1 MSLLGIDVGTT
12 GCKAVV
18 FSEAGLPLSS
28 AYDEYDFSRGRPGW
42 AELDAVEVWG
52 KIKTTI
58 AKAVRGA
65 HEGLRTTHQGVR
77 GADPVT
83 ALAVSS
89 MGEAMVPVSRD
100 RKILG
105 PSLLNFDVRGAE
117 YLAPLGAA
125 IDNEKLYRI
134 NGNTLGA
141 NYGLT
146 KLMSTRDATPKLYAE
161 AWKFLLWSGFVSYML
176 GAEARVDYSLANRT
190 LLFDLETEAW
200 SPELARIAGL
210 DLSKM
215 PDLVPAGTV
224 IGEVSAGVASELGLR
239 PGTPIVLGTHDQCAN
254 AVGCGVVGAG
264 HGMCG
269 MGTYLCIVPVFA
281 ERREPREM
289 MAWGLNTEHHAAPG
303 RYVTFIYNQ
312 GGQLLKW
319 YRDTCARGDKDEATR
334 TGEDVYELLIRETPK
349 TPSSVL
355 VLPSFTMTG
364 PPEFIPD
371 PLGAIVGLHLETTR
385 GDILKGIMEGVV
397 FYQKEMVDGLAST
410 GIEMTDLRAVG
421 GGSKSDIWLQVC
433 ADILGKPVI
442 RAKVGEAG
450 CLGAAILAGVGTGR
464 FASLEEGVGAMV
476 GLGGRFEP
484 EPASVRR
491 YAERF
496 QQYSSLWKLLRPR
509 FREYGKLPG

>member
-18 FSEAGLPLSS
+18 FSEAGQPLAS
-28 AYDEYDFSRGRPGW
+28 AYEEYDFNRPEPGW
-42 AELDAVEVWG
+42 AELDASDVWAR
-52 KIKTTI
+52 IKRTI
-58 AKAVRGA
+58 AAAVRGA
-65 HEGLRTTHQGVR
+65 GR
-77 GADPVT
+77 DPVS

-89 MGEAMVPVSRD
+89 MGEAMVPVTRD
-100 RKILG
+100 RQILG
-105 PSLLNFDVRGAE
+105 PSLLNFDVRGNG
-117 YLAPLGAA
+117 YLKGLAAA
-125 IDNEKLYRI
+125 IDNETLYRI

-146 KLMSTRDATPKLYAE
+146 KLMSTRDNAPELYAH

-176 GAEARVDYSLANRT
+176 GAEARVDFSLANRT
-190 LLFDLETEAW
+190 LLFDLQSASW

-224 IGEVSAGVASELGLR
+224 IGEVTTSIAAELGLR
-239 PGTPIVLGTHDQCAN
+239 PGTPIVSGTHDQCAN

-281 ERREPREM
+281 ERREPQEM
-289 MAWGLNTEHHAAPG
+289 MPLGLNTEHHAAPG

-319 YRDTCARGDKDEATR
+319 YRDTFARVEKERAVSS
-334 TGEDVYELLIRETPK
+334 GEDIYEILIREAPTA
-349 TPSSVL
+349 PSSVL

-371 PLGAIVGLHLETTR
+371 PVGAMVGLRVETTR

-410 GIEMTDLRAVG
+410 GIEMSELRAGG
-421 GGSKSDIWLQVC
+421 GGSKSDAWLQIC
-433 ADILGKPVI
+433 ADVLEKPVI

-450 CLGAAILAGVGTGR
+450 CLGAAVIAGTGTGK
-464 FASLEEGVGAMV
+464 FPSLEQGVEAMV
-476 GLGGRFEP
+476 GLGTRFEP
-484 EPASVRR
+484 DPVATRR
-491 YAERF
+491 YAERYA
-496 QQYSSLWKLLRPR
+496 QYSSLWKLLRPR
-509 FREYGKLPG
+509 FGEYGKKPV

>member
-18 FSEAGLPLSS
+18 FSENGRPLAS
-28 AYDEYDFSRGRPGW
+28 AYEEYDFNHATPGH
-42 AELDAVEVWG
+42 AELDVPDVWAR
-52 KIKTTI
+52 IKRTI
-58 AKAVRGA
+58 AAAVQGA
-65 HEGLRTTHQGVR
+65 GS
-77 GADPVT
+77 DPVS

-89 MGEAMVPVSRD
+89 MGEAMVPVTRD
-100 RKILG
+100 RRILG
-105 PSLLNFDVRGAE
+105 PSLLNFDVRGND
-117 YLAPLGAA
+117 YLEGLASV
-125 IDNEKLYRI
+125 IDNETLYRI

-141 NYGLT
+141 NYALT
-146 KLMSTRDATPKLYAE
+146 KLMSTRDATPELYAQT
-161 AWKFLLWSGFVSYML
+161 WKFLLWSGFVSYML

-190 LLFDLETEAW
+190 LLFDLQSASW

-224 IGEVSAGVASELGLR
+224 IGEVSAGVAAELGLR
-239 PGTPIVLGTHDQCAN
+239 PGTPIVSGTHDQCAN

-269 MGTYLCIVPVFA
+269 MGTYLCIVPVFS

-289 MAWGLNTEHHAAPG
+289 MPLGLNTEHHAAPG

-319 YRDTCARGDKDEATR
+319 YRDTFARVEKERAASS
-334 TGEDVYELLIRETPK
+334 GEDIYELLIREAPPA
-349 TPSSVL
+349 PSSVL

-371 PLGAIVGLHLETTR
+371 PAGAIVGLHLETTR

-410 GIEMTDLRAVG
+410 GIEMADLRAGG
-421 GGSKSDIWLQVC
+421 GGSKSDVWLQIC
-433 ADILGKPVI
+433 ADILEKPVI

-450 CLGAAILAGVGTGR
+450 CLGAAILAGVGTGK
-464 FASLEEGVGAMV
+464 FATLEQGVDAMV
-476 GLGGRFEP
+476 GLGERFDP
-484 EPASVRR
+484 EPVSVRR
-491 YAERF
+491 YAERYE
-496 QQYSSLWKLLRPR
+496 QYRSLWKLLRPR
-509 FREYGKLPG
+509 FGEYGKHPG